1 MDCIPAQGSK
11 CARLV
16 GVTMVLQC
24 CMLALHPFRSHHV
37 ALEQRK
43 GLVAMLT
50 NTSSLVDESAVL
62 VDESGLDPSSLENGG
77 VGTTPLPIAPSP
89 VLNGTTLP
97 LGQVVQNVDFD
108 LEIKTL
114 VCFKQ
119 MILDKFNFSPESS
132 IWKYPH
138 PSSSA
143 LVEDFKGR
151 GRGCVL
157 WHRVTFAGS
166 CSQWEVPTPSKE
178 CSACFMSFRGTW
190 RMSPA
195 PATPLTVGTTW
206 GFHPEAT
213 CKCSD
218 VEKTWSRCGMLKS
231 FGGLHLGVIGD
242 SMGRQLFQRF
252 VSFFRAP
259 RGPVTDAYF
268 AGDFAAYEV
277 NEKEDCLSLPSGPA
291 CKKLAKPKIRMSFF
305 LEKGVKA
312 RDLKHLDSLSKKR
325 KLDAIAVMN
334 GYWFSRS
341 NVDHVAEKLRTSTV
355 IPRIPTFLLSMS
367 PQVNKISLFGLD
379 YFRELNLASKAKA
392 ASTSKNLY
400 VVDFQEVAKMA
411 HNMTWVNGEDR
422 THYMCGGYPTFEAHR
437 PWKQIK
443 AWRGA
448 LDAYNCDDPVNGAL
462 VQAILVGLSK
472 LRSNP
477 A

>member
-119 MILDKFNFSPESS
+119 MMLGVYIFCRFSPFWCLFCQVIKTANCHGSTDHEALAVFRILDKFNFSPESS

-178 CSACFMSFRGTW
+178 CSTCFMSFRGTW
-190 RMSPA
+190 RTFFFVFSMEFLEVRNAFP
-195 PATPLTVGTTW
+195 PKIW
-206 GFHPEAT
+206 
-213 CKCSD
+213 
-218 VEKTWSRCGMLKS
+218 LK
-231 FGGLHLGVIGD
+231 
-242 SMGRQLFQRF
+242 
-252 VSFFRAP
+252 
-259 RGPVTDAYF
+259 
-268 AGDFAAYEV
+268 
-277 NEKEDCLSLPSGPA
+277 LSA
-291 CKKLAKPKIRMSFF
+291 KLASSRGFNMSQQ
-305 LEKGVKA
+305 
-312 RDLKHLDSLSKKR
+312 S
-325 KLDAIAVMN
+325 I
-334 GYWFSRS
+334 
-341 NVDHVAEKLRTSTV
+341 
-355 IPRIPTFLLSMS
+355 
-367 PQVNKISLFGLD
+367 IS
-379 YFRELNLASKAKA
+379 
-392 ASTSKNLY
+392 
-400 VVDFQEVAKMA
+400 
-411 HNMTWVNGEDR
+411 MTWHLQ
-422 THYMCGGYPTFEAHR
+422 TGG
-437 PWKQIK
+437 
-443 AWRGA
+443 
-448 LDAYNCDDPVNGAL
+448 
-462 VQAILVGLSK
+462 
-472 LRSNP
+472 
-477 A
+477 